1 MPDGRFNPMIAPLA
15 LSYACF
21 SLTFC
26 FVCSLRKDV
35 TEEDL
40 YHAGM
45 KPGHVRRMFKALRAL
60 DARGANEDGRSSTA
74 GFADNTKVTGRD
86 GWNDTTAPSNSPI
99 SGSSGSNTSRRDKL
113 DEAKSPCNGCACLEG
128 EATATATPTIAAAA
142 TTTTGTKVLRRGAE
156 LSMLKSHRC
165 GDESN
170 GYRTANGTHRALR
183 VPEAAR
189 RGKPVQSMLHDARA
203 PHSSTF
209 MLPHPEVA
217 CKTVSAWDW

>member
-1 MPDGRFNPMIAPLA
+1 MIGLAFMIAPLA
-15 LSYACF
+15 SSSACF
-21 SLTFC
+21 SLAPC

-40 YHAGM
+40 HHAGM

-60 DARGANEDGRSSTA
+60 DARGVNEDARASTA
-74 GFADNTKVTGRD
+74 GFAGNTKVIGRD

-113 DEAKSPCNGCACLEG
+113 DEAKPPCNGCACLEG
-128 EATATATPTIAAAA
+128 EATAT
-142 TTTTGTKVLRRGAE
+142 TTTGTKVLHRGVE
-156 LSMLKSHRC
+156 LSMLKGHRC

-170 GYRTANGTHRALR
+170 GYRTANGTLRALG

-189 RGKPVQSMLHDARA
+189 RGKPVQSLLHDARA
-203 PHSSTF
+203 PHSATF
-209 MLPHPEVA
+209 VLPHPEVA
-217 CKTVSAWDW
+217 CKTVSARDW